1 MNALIFGTLTE
12 IPNLS
17 RGASRPMLAHRVAI
31 ALEAM
36 YGQAMIEQALAKYAR
51 CGGGRGVGPHE
62 YHAPPFKSSQL
73 LFHIP

>member
-1 MNALIFGTLTE
+1 
-12 IPNLS
+12 
-17 RGASRPMLAHRVAI
+17 MLAHRVAI